1 MSMRS
6 LRPPRIPSQLAEED
20 GTSRGD
26 NFSHSL
32 LRGDFSGQPR
42 EDTFVEQSRIVQAQF
57 TGALLSRS
65 RVTDVVVENSDF
77 SGAEL
82 DEAAIER
89 VEFRDCRMSGAIFSR
104 CSFRDVRFVGCRVN
118 EANFRMSEI
127 THVLFEDVEL
137 RGSDFYAATMESTS
151 FFDCDLTNAEFTK
164 ASIPD
169 VRFHGS
175 TLLDLKGAE
184 YLTGAIIE
192 SSQVLPVALAV
203 LAALRISIDDE
214 REPPETVRK
223 KRR

>member
-1 MSMRS
+1 MSVRS
-6 LRPPRIPSQLAEED
+6 LRPPRIPSRLAEED
-20 GTSRGD
+20 ETSRGD
-26 NFSHSL
+26 DFSHSL
-32 LRGDFSGQPR
+32 VRGDFSAQSR
-42 EDTFVEQSRIVQAQF
+42 EDTHVEQSRIVQAQF

-65 RVTDVVVENSDF
+65 RLTDVVVENSDF

-82 DEAAIER
+82 DEAVIER
-89 VEFRDCRMSGAIFSR
+89 VEFRECRMSGVIFSR
-104 CSFRDVRFVGCRVN
+104 CSLRDVRFVGCRVN
-118 EANFRMSEI
+118 EANFRMSKI
-127 THVLFEDVEL
+127 AQVLFEDVEL

-203 LAALRISIDDE
+203 LAALRIRIDDE
-214 REPPETVRK
+214 REPRETVRN
-223 KRR
+223 KRL

>member
-1 MSMRS
+1 VSMRS
-6 LRPPRIPSQLAEED
+6 IRPPRIPSQLAEDD
-20 GTSRGD
+20 GAARGD

-32 LRGDFSGQPR
+32 LCGDFSWQSR
-42 EDTFVEQSRIVQAQF
+42 EDTLVEQSRIVQAQF
-57 TGALLSRS
+57 TGARLSRS
-65 RVTDVVVENSDF
+65 RLTDVVVENSDF

-89 VEFRDCRMSGAIFSR
+89 VEFRECRMSGAIFSR
-104 CSFRDVRFVGCRVN
+104 CSFRDVRFVGCRLN

-137 RGSDFYAATMESTS
+137 RGSDFYAATMESTG

-164 ASIPD
+164 ATIPD

-203 LAALRISIDDE
+203 LAALRIRIDDE
-214 REPPETVRK
+214 REPPEAVRD